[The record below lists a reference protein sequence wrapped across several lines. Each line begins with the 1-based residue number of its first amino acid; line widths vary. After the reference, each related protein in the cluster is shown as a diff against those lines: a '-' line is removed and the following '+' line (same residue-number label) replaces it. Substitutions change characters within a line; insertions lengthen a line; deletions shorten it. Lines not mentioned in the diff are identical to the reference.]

1 MAKSIRIRIDRE
13 RCVGAAMCVAV
24 APANFIIDAEGKAV
38 ATVEM
43 ADETGRARQAAE
55 ECPAAAV
62 ILEDPE
68 TNEQIFP

>member
-1 MAKSIRIRIDRE
+1 MGKPIRIRIDRE

-24 APANFIIDAEGKAV
+24 APHNFTIDAEGKAV
-38 ATVEM
+38 VTPHL
-43 ADETGRARQAAE
+43 ADEASRARQAAE
-55 ECPAAAV
+55 ECPAGAV